1 MMNATR
7 IRVMAPAEGRP
18 IRTMSKKE
26 WSVHSCCQKLG
37 AAASIS
43 QFDKHKNKQVVC
55 LENAR
60 EPKGLRRFLSA
71 YTYIGLGLE
80 AQKEFDLADI
90 EAT

>member
-37 AAASIS
+37 AAASINTS
-43 QFDKHKNKQVVC
+43 QFDKHKNKHVGRKSSQ
-55 LENAR
+55 R
-60 EPKGLRRFLSA
+60 PRPKVLRFLFYLHRFGRLRYKRS
-71 YTYIGLGLE
+71 
-80 AQKEFDLADI
+80 
-90 EAT
+90 